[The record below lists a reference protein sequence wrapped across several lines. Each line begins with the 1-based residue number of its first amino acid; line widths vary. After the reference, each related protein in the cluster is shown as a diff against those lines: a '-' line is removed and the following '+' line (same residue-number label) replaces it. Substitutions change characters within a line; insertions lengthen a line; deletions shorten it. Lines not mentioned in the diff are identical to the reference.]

1 MRRYID
7 LHVKPN
13 DEKAIYN
20 ILETASKLGYS
31 IVGLVADEAVYRL
44 VEGYSG
50 LKILRRVDIDAKLA
64 DLRGYRVKLCRK
76 YDVISAIC
84 RDSMDIRRALKSG
97 FNLLC
102 FKGLPQTPKITDFS
116 LIEGSEAYLELD
128 VCDLLSFGRDERVA
142 IFRAVAR
149 IFRYASRKKA
159 KLIIASGAVDAY
171 KLRAPLDLA
180 SMVIPA
186 GVSWDEVLI
195 AAVHNPYSFFSKIMG
210 KDNGYICEGVRV
222 TGRW

>member
-1 MRRYID
+1 LRRYID
-7 LHVKPN
+7 LHVKPD
-13 DEKAIYN
+13 DEKAMHT
-20 ILETASKLGYS
+20 ILEAASKLGYS
-31 IVGLVADEAVYRL
+31 IIGLVVDDATYRL
-44 VEGYSG
+44 MEECSG
-50 LKILRRVDIDAKLA
+50 LKILRRIDVDAKLT
-64 DLRGYRVKLCRK
+64 DLHRYRVKLYRK
-76 YDVISAIC
+76 YDIISAIC
-84 RDSMDIRRALKSG
+84 RDSTDIRRALKSG

-116 LIEGSEAYLELD
+116 LIKGNEAYLELD

-149 IFRYASRKKA
+149 IFRYALRKKA
-159 KLIIASGAVDAY
+159 KLIIASGATDAY

-186 GVSWDEVLI
+186 GVSWDEALT
-195 AAVHNPYSFFSKIMG
+195 AAVHNPRGFFLKIVG
-210 KDNGYICEGVRV
+210 KDHGYIREGVKV